1 MPVFIHPDGSARK
14 LLFRVPGEGG
24 KPMKWTGLYLVGYV
38 VLLVG
43 GLLALWKIGVLASI
57 GPTWTAIGVV
67 IAIGLG
73 IMMSV
78 ANSGKKETIE
88 VDKG

>member
-1 MPVFIHPDGSARK
+1 
-14 LLFRVPGEGG
+14 
-24 KPMKWTGLYLVGYV
+24 MKWTGLYLVGYV
-38 VLLVG
+38 VFLIG
-43 GLLALWKIGVLASI
+43 GLLALWKTGVLASI
-57 GPTWTAIGVV
+57 GPVWTAIGVI

-88 VDKG
+88 VDRH

>member
-1 MPVFIHPDGSARK
+1 
-14 LLFRVPGEGG
+14 
-24 KPMKWTGLYLVGYV
+24 MKWTGIYLIGYIV
-38 VLLVG
+38 FLIGAV
-43 GLLALWKIGVLASI
+43 LALWKTGVLASI
-57 GPTWTAIGVV
+57 GATWTVIGLV

-78 ANSGKKETIE
+78 AHSGKKETIE

>member
-1 MPVFIHPDGSARK
+1 
-14 LLFRVPGEGG
+14 
-24 KPMKWTGLYLVGYV
+24 MKWTGIYLVGYIV
-38 VLLVG
+38 FLIG
-43 GLLALWKIGVLASI
+43 ALLALWKTGVLASI
-57 GPTWTAIGVV
+57 GPVWTAIGLV
-67 IAIGLG
+67 IAIGLC

>member
-1 MPVFIHPDGSARK
+1 M
-14 LLFRVPGEGG
+14 LLI
-24 KPMKWTGLYLVGYV
+24 
-38 VLLVG
+38 G
-43 GLLALWKIGVLASI
+43 GLLALWKSGVLASI
-57 GPTWTAIGVV
+57 GPVWTAIGVV

-73 IMMSV
+73 IMMAV

>member
-1 MPVFIHPDGSARK
+1 
-14 LLFRVPGEGG
+14 
-24 KPMKWTGLYLVGYV
+24 V
-38 VLLVG
+38 VLLIG
-43 GLLALWKIGVLASI
+43 GLLALWKSGVLASI
-57 GPTWTAIGVV
+57 GPVWTAIGVV

-73 IMMSV
+73 IMMAV

>member
-1 MPVFIHPDGSARK
+1 
-14 LLFRVPGEGG
+14 
-24 KPMKWTGLYLVGYV
+24 MKWTGIYLFGYV
-38 VLLVG
+38 VLLIG
-43 GLLALWKIGVLASI
+43 GLLALWKTGVLASI
-57 GPTWTAIGVV
+57 GPVWTAIGLV